1 MDCSA
6 YYTQI
11 QDDTTLVRSGGI
23 ILKGLTRN
31 SRQPIHMILLVDTSG
46 SMGMEQKL
54 DSVKK
59 SIQFL
64 LELLSPD
71 DRLSLVT
78 FADSSKTFLNRA
90 IPTPEERQAIVYRVH
105 SLKDDGSTNMSAGLL
120 EARGLVEPP
129 SSGRKQGLVLLT
141 DGHANL
147 GVHTEEG
154 LIEILKRVQTDSPG
168 LSLTTVAYGVDH
180 NSEML
185 TNLAKA
191 GGGAYNVVKNLE
203 DVATV
208 FGDIL
213 GGLVSVSAQ
222 KVEVQ
227 LPPGAEAMTSFRTET
242 DPAGM
247 TNVFVGDVYADAELT
262 ILFRSSPS
270 QGPIRIKGT
279 DMRNLDLIDQIV
291 DPRVLTDIRDIPVSL
306 IMAQYRERVVSLM
319 KLVSVATIRSMMM
332 DPAQLK
338 ADIEALIKQIEDDDR
353 IGSNPLKP
361 ILLEDLR
368 HALTLSSRQG
378 HLSQME
384 TVEMAQHTTFLGIT
398 RGMRSST
405 TRAPSPP
412 RRGGRLRRQRAL
424 GSSLSDP
431 VEEIGAAPPSPPLA
445 PMASPFANRM
455 QTQMATVMRTMSS
468 QPQEEDSV

>member
-1 MDCSA
+1 MNTSA

-11 QDDTTLVRSGGI
+11 NSDATLMREGGI
-23 ILKGLTRN
+23 CIKGLTRN

-46 SMGMEQKL
+46 SMGMENKL

-71 DRLSLVT
+71 DRLSLIT

-90 IPTPEERQAIVYRVH
+90 IPTPEERQAILYRVH

-120 EARGLVEPP
+120 EARTLVEPP

-154 LIEILKRVQTDSPG
+154 LIDILKRIQTESAG

-222 KVEVQ
+222 KVELQ
-227 LPPGAEAMTSFRTET
+227 LPPGAEATTSFRTET
-242 DPAGM
+242 DSAGM
-247 TNVFVGDVYADAELT
+247 KSIFVGDVYADAELT
-262 ILFRSSPS
+262 ILFRSAPS
-270 QGPIRIKGT
+270 QGPIRVKGV
-279 DMRNLDLIDQIV
+279 DMRSLDLIDEV
-291 DPRVLTDIRDIPVSL
+291 VEPRLLTDIREIPVSL
-306 IMAQYRERVVSLM
+306 IMAQYRERVVELM
-319 KLVSVATIRSMMM
+319 KLVTVGTIRSMSM
-332 DPAQLK
+332 DPAILK
-338 ADIEALIKQIEDDDR
+338 ADIESLLKQIEDDDR
-353 IGSNPLKP
+353 IGSDPLKP

-368 HALTLSSRQG
+368 QALALSSRQG
-378 HLSQME
+378 HLSQHE
-384 TVEMAQHTTFLGIT
+384 TVDMAQHTAFLSIT

-405 TRAPSPP
+405 TRGPTPP
-412 RRGGRLRRQRAL
+412 RRGGRLRRQQAV
-424 GSSLSDP
+424 GSDP
-431 VEEIGAAPPSPPLA
+431 VDEVAAAPPLA

-455 QTQMATVMRTMSS
+455 QTQMATVMRTMSQ
-468 QPQEEDSV
+468 QPEEEI

>member
-1 MDCSA
+1 MNTSA

-11 QDDTTLVRSGGI
+11 NPDATSLREGGI
-23 ILKGLTRN
+23 CIKGLTRN

-46 SMGMEQKL
+46 SMGMERKL

-64 LELLSPD
+64 LELLSPE
-71 DRLSLVT
+71 DRLSLIT
-78 FADSSKTFLNRA
+78 FADSSKTFLNWA
-90 IPTPEERQAIVYRVH
+90 VPTPEERQAILYRVN
-105 SLKDDGSTNMSAGLL
+105 SLNDDGSTNMSAGLL

-154 LIEILKRVQTDSPG
+154 LIEILKRIQTESEG

-180 NSEML
+180 NTEML

-213 GGLVSVSAQ
+213 GGLISVSAQ
-222 KVEVQ
+222 KVEIQ
-227 LPPGAEAMTSFRTET
+227 LPPGAEATTSFRTET
-242 DPAGM
+242 DAAGM
-247 TNVFVGDVYADAELT
+247 KSIFVGDVYADAELT
-262 ILFRSSPS
+262 ILFRSAPS
-270 QGPIRIKGT
+270 QGPIRVKGV
-279 DMRNLDLIDQIV
+279 DMRTLDLIDEV
-291 DPRVLTDIRDIPVSL
+291 VEPRLLTDIRDIPVSL
-306 IMAQYRERVVSLM
+306 IMAQYRERVVALM
-319 KLVSVATIRSMMM
+319 KRVTVASVETLIT
-332 DPAQLK
+332 DPATVRSR
-338 ADIEALIKQIEDDDR
+338 IEALIKEIEDDDR

-368 HALTLSSRQG
+368 QALTLSSRQG

-384 TVEMAQHTTFLGIT
+384 TVDMAQHTAFLSVT
-398 RGMRSST
+398 RGMRSSA
-405 TRAPSPP
+405 TRAQSPVH
-412 RRGGRLRRQRAL
+412 RARGGRIRRQQAV
-424 GSSLSDP
+424 GSAMSDP
-431 VEEIGAAPPSPPLA
+431 IEVGAPPPPPLA
-445 PMASPFANRM
+445 AVASPFANRM
-455 QTQMATVMRTMSS
+455 QTQMATVMRTMSQ
-468 QPQEEDSV
+468 QPQED